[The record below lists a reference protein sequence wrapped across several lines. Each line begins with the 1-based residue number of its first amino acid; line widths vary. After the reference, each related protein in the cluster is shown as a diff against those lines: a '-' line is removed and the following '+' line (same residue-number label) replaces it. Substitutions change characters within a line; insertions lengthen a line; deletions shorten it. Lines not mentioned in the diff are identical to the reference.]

1 MICRC
6 HRLRQPRP
14 WPAPLTQRKTK
25 GVLQGRILDSCRVK
39 NPHPDTC
46 HRRKQMK
53 LMNDLFF
60 TDYGLMSII
69 GIAMMVVGGAI
80 ALVVLR
86 RKMRQDPPEVAKI
99 RS

>member
-1 MICRC
+1 
-6 HRLRQPRP
+6 
-14 WPAPLTQRKTK
+14 
-25 GVLQGRILDSCRVK
+25 
-39 NPHPDTC
+39 
-46 HRRKQMK
+46 MK

-86 RKMRQDPPEVAKI
+86 HKMRQDPPEAAKI
-99 RS
+99 PS